1 MTRCQCQSKV
11 RVTHGQCLQ
20 TDNQSHAVLQLN
32 RDGSQRST
40 GDVQLT
46 KWLVKLMCFLQRDVE
61 LTRQLRVNRRL
72 ANQTVNG
79 AFLQPAVLGHVARA

>member
-1 MTRCQCQSKV
+1 MKFTIKRKNILRFIVNFINRFAFKMTQSHRWLLPITHASGSLRRSAMTHYQCQGKV

-40 GDVQLT
+40 GD
-46 KWLVKLMCFLQRDVE
+46 
-61 LTRQLRVNRRL
+61 
-72 ANQTVNG
+72 
-79 AFLQPAVLGHVARA
+79 ARF